1 MTHAQSGMSSYFDRV
16 RIFVRTH
23 ENDWN
28 TLRVHAH
35 FFENGKKSLF
45 SKISGQLCTGLSDD
59 YIQYYV

>member
-23 ENDWN
+23 ENDRN

-35 FFENGKKSLF
+35 FFENGKKF
-45 SKISGQLCTGLSDD
+45 VFKNIRTTVYGAK
-59 YIQYYV
+59 

>member
-16 RIFVRTH
+16 RIFVWTH

-28 TLRVHAH
+28 TLSVHAH

-45 SKISGQLCTGLSDD
+45 PKMSGTTVYGAK
-59 YIQYYV
+59 

>member
-28 TLRVHAH
+28 TLRVHAP
-35 FFENGKKSLF
+35 FLGNGKKSLC

-59 YIQYYV
+59 YIQ